1 MIDKFL
7 LEVLACPRCDSRPPV
22 ELKGSLLV
30 CTECGYGYKI
40 IDDIPQM
47 LVEDAI
53 PPEEV
58 KKENA

>member
-1 MIDKFL
+1 MIDDFL

-22 ELKGSLLV
+22 ALKGSLLV

-40 IDDIPQM
+40 IDEIPQM

-53 PPEEV
+53 PPDEIE
-58 KKENA
+58 KQNA

>member
-1 MIDKFL
+1 MIDECL

-22 ELKGSLLV
+22 ELKGTLLV

-53 PPEEV
+53 PPDEV

>member
-1 MIDKFL
+1 MIDEFL

-22 ELKGSLLV
+22 ELKGTLLV
-30 CTECGYGYKI
+30 CTECGYGYRI

-53 PPEEV
+53 PPDEI